1 MKLIH
6 RMHRFNKLFTL
17 KRSCFLA
24 NSTLKRSWVYAET
37 LLRSIYTCIYLYKKT
52 CSWEQQ
58 VVNKS
63 FFEKI
68 KSVTFI
74 FSLMLTTSLVTSC
87 QKSILVSDLKQ
98 PDLRINQRPATI
110 TQPARYYVC
119 GGCQYPC
126 RSVTNKWQK
135 SSSRRTNKHQSVSN
149 QKSKLM
155 NKKPKEH
162 HHAVPNKIRSCQIKS
177 V

>member
-6 RMHRFNKLFTL
+6 RIHRFEKLFTL

-24 NSTLKRSWVYAET
+24 NFTLKHSWVYAET
-37 LLRSIYTCIYLYKKT
+37 LLRSIYTYIYLYKKT

-58 VVNKS
+58 IVNKS

-68 KSVTFI
+68 KSI
-74 FSLMLTTSLVTSC
+74 ILISLLMLTVSLVTSC
-87 QKSILVSDLKQ
+87 QKTISVPALKQ
-98 PDLRINQRPATI
+98 PDLRFNQRSETM
-110 TQPARYYVC
+110 TQPVRYYVC
-119 GGCQYPC
+119 GGSQYPC
-126 RSVTNKWQK
+126 RSVTNKWQET
-135 SSSRRTNKHQSVSN
+135 SSHCINKYQSLSH
-149 QKSKLM
+149 QKSKLL
-155 NKKPKEH
+155 NKKLKEH